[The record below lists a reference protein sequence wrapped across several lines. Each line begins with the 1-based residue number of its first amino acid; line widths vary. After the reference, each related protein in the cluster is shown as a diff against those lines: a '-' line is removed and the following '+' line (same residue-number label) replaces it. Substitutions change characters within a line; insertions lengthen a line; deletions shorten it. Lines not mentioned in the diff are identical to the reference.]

1 MKYRL
6 KRIIR
11 RVLNED
17 AEGDD
22 LAVDRS
28 LDREIRMAPGRLRS
42 PESKYGWQEPGARYG
57 RANQDTF
64 NIVRP
69 GDEMHVFDFDDTLGE
84 GFGPTLVIASMV
96 VNGELL
102 PITNFADVLKGF
114 GINALTPKEAEGLEG
129 FHKPNQKNTLGIVKG
144 EYFREK
150 IPGFLSAQVVT
161 LDTAAF
167 ADFRAK
173 FSKEKA
179 DQRLP
184 VPAEF
189 GSRKIKA
196 DMVIG
201 PKGFT
206 TRNGFMRAAEEMKG
220 KPDGSMV
227 IGYDFS
233 PSLTLGDKI
242 KRYKATND
250 LALASQDEN
259 EPIGVITA
267 RKGVSAFDSFSG
279 NRPVALN
286 AKDMKNFL
294 TKGGLKWSPTTD
306 DGGLKFVHGAADYS
320 NDGGKQK
327 AKLAKG
333 QWLRRKQKHLRF
345 YDDDKRN
352 AKEMSALCDDPEVL
366 AQKSGG
372 SINVYSQPHGDFD
385 EKIGEPVFSCM
396 IEGKIINLSES
407 QFRKMIRESLVR
419 GIKNDI
425 F

>member
-11 RVLNED
+11 KILTED
-17 AEGDD
+17 TELDD

-28 LDREIRMAPGRLRS
+28 LDREINMAPGRLRG
-42 PESKYGWQEPGARYG
+42 PEGEGGWQEYG
-57 RANQDTF
+57 SRFGRVDQSTF
-64 NIVRP
+64 DIVKP

-96 VNGELL
+96 MNGELL
-102 PITNFADVLKGF
+102 PVTNFADVLKGL
-114 GINALTPKEAEGLEG
+114 GINALTPKEAEGLKG
-129 FHKPNQKNTLGIVKG
+129 FHLPNQENTLSIVKG

-167 ADFRAK
+167 ADFRAE
-173 FSKEKA
+173 FSKKKE

-189 GSRKIKA
+189 GNRKIKA

-206 TRNGFMRAAEEMKG
+206 TRDGFMRAVEEMKG
-220 KPDGSMV
+220 KPDGSMM

-242 KRYKATND
+242 TRYKATND

-294 TKGGLKWSPTTD
+294 TKGGLNWSPSTD

-352 AKEMSALCDDPEVL
+352 AKAMSALCDDPEVL

-372 SINVYSQPHGDFD
+372 SINVYSQPHGDFN
-385 EKIGEPVFSCM
+385 ERIGDPVFSCM
-396 IEGKIINLSES
+396 IEGRKIRLSES
-407 QFRKMIRESLVR
+407 QFRRMIRESLIR